1 MTAPFPYYTTTPAPE
16 PDALD
21 SLPDDERRILIA
33 WRNARAE
40 CRNGTPALVIA
51 LVRGEVV
58 LWAGQGAGRFPLR

>member
-1 MTAPFPYYTTTPAPE
+1 MSEAVYVTVTTPE
-16 PDALD
+16 PVSDVLTC
-21 SLPDDERRILIA
+21 LPDDERRILIA